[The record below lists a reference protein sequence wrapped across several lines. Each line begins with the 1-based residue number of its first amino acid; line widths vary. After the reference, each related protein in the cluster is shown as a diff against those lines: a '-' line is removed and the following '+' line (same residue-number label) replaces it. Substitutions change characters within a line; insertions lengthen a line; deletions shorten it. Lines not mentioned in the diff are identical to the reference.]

1 MTEVYKTELLKL
13 SDKFKRVIAE
23 RETKQGEHRIA
34 SSDLYL
40 KRASMSPLKR
50 FARALS
56 LSRKLSKLR
65 DAESESKKAIE
76 AGEAEY
82 RAQQQSLLE
91 ALVSETLDR
100 HAPPKRVTDA
110 IAKWREA
117 NAVDAYIGHLM
128 LIGHD
133 IDECLAKVIG
143 FALDEEAL
151 DRLAAIT
158 MDAAA
163 KEYDQEKMQE
173 ARMLLEQNLSRR
185 EAKLQ
190 VITDRAAR
198 GQLTQILNQAKLIEE
213 PVLTDSS
220 RLLEV
225 SFQHN
230 RFMARMRE
238 AKYILLHF
246 RGRIEERIFDVKAEK
261 VMPHIEELKL
271 KGCNLDDDLVKAAI
285 TNHRY
290 PAEPR
295 ILDSIT
301 D

>member
-1 MTEVYKTELLKL
+1 MPEVYKTELLKL

-34 SSDLYL
+34 SPDLYL

-50 FARALS
+50 LANALS

-65 DAESESKKAIE
+65 DVESESRKAIE
-76 AGEAEY
+76 AGKTEY

-91 ALVSETLDR
+91 ALVSEALDR
-100 HAPPKRVTDA
+100 EAPPKQVTDA

-117 NAVDAYIGHLM
+117 KAVDAYIDYLL
-128 LIGHD
+128 LIGRN
-133 IDECLAKVIG
+133 IDECLAKIIG
-143 FALDEEAL
+143 FTLDEETL
-151 DRLAAIT
+151 DRLAVIT

-163 KEYDQEKMQE
+163 KEYYQEKMQE
-173 ARMLLEQNLSRR
+173 AWILLEQNLSRR

-190 VITDRAAR
+190 VITDRTIKS
-198 GQLTQILNQAKLIEE
+198 QLTRLLSQAKPIDE
-213 PVLTDSS
+213 PVLTGNS

-225 SFQHN
+225 SLQHN

-238 AKYILLHF
+238 AKCILLYF
-246 RGRIEERIFDVKAEK
+246 REKMEERILDVKAEQ

-271 KGCNLDDDLVKAAI
+271 KGCYLDYALVKAVI
-285 TNHRY
+285 TSHRY
-290 PAEPR
+290 PAE
-295 ILDSIT
+295 LVDFGQHH
-301 D
+301 